1 MLDRI
6 AAGHEND
13 WCRCRRGLR
22 RQDRRIAADG
32 HDHRDPE
39 LDEIGCKILQ
49 PLASIVGPAV
59 LDPDVPAFDET
70 RLVQASVESGELV
83 AASLE
88 RNAAEQPDDRDR
100 ILLRPGGR
108 RPCNGAG
115 ARQEGDDLPPPHSMT
130 SRGPD
135 GAISTART

>member
-13 WCRCRRGLR
+13 RCRCRRGLR
-22 RQDRRIAADG
+22 RHDRRIAADRY
-32 HDHRDPE
+32 DHRDSQ
-39 LDEIGCKILQ
+39 LDEIGRKLLQ
-49 PLASIVGPAV
+49 PLASIVGPPV
-59 LDPDVPAFDET
+59 LDPDVPAFHET
-70 RLVQASVESGELV
+70 RLVQASVQSGELV

-88 RNAAEQPDDRDR
+88 RNAAEHPDERHR

-115 ARQEGDDLPPPHSMT
+115 ARKKGDDLPPPCMSGKEHSE
-130 SRGPD
+130 G
-135 GAISTART
+135 